1 MAERS
6 ADSGMVLELEQA
18 AMKGNSPPSGL
29 SLVDTVYYQGLS
41 YIYGRYRA
49 GFIDRERGGQEK
61 RELLSLLEK
70 EKKRTAFLDK
80 QREQTAQMWKA
91 LEAPASDLVF
101 GYREGDQEKMIAA
114 ARRMWEALY
123 RMPFPEKG
131 RGNT

>member
-29 SLVDTVYYQGLS
+29 SLVDTVYYQGLC

-49 GFIDRERGGQEK
+49 GFIDRERGSREK
-61 RELLSLLEK
+61 RALFALVEK
-70 EKKRTAFLDK
+70 EKKRTVFLDK
-80 QREQTAQMWKA
+80 QREQTAQMWKRV
-91 LEAPASDLVF
+91 EGPASDLVF
-101 GYREGDQEKMIAA
+101 AQREGDQEKSVQA
-114 ARRMWEALY
+114 ARKMWEALY

>member
-1 MAERS
+1 MDGRGQDAGVVS
-6 ADSGMVLELEQA
+6 ELEQA
-18 AMKGNSPPSGL
+18 AMRGEAPPEGL
-29 SLVDTVYYQGLS
+29 SLLDTVYYQGLC

-49 GFIDRERGGQEK
+49 GFIDRERGGREK
-61 RELLSLLEK
+61 RELFALVEK
-70 EKKRTAFLDK
+70 EKKRTVFLDK

-131 RGNT
+131 RGGP

>member
-1 MAERS
+1 MENTIDISQLER
-6 ADSGMVLELEQA
+6 A
-18 AMKGNSPPSGL
+18 AMSGDKPPDGL
-29 SLVDTVYYQGLS
+29 SLLDTVYYQGLS

-49 GFIDRERGGQEK
+49 GFIDRERGGREK
-61 RELLSLLEK
+61 RELFALVEK
-70 EKKRTAFLDK
+70 EKKRTTFLDK

-123 RMPFPEKG
+123 RMPFPEKA
-131 RGNT
+131 RGE